1 MRYFDYQTQG
11 TIGMIWG
18 IFAPLGMRSEDE
30 MLSKS
35 RYSCSYSH
43 TLEIVN
49 AALNGSLS
57 YMNDDFDLARYESKC
72 ATNER
77 IGKRQEVD
85 KLLYIVDS
93 TEEEDNRVG
102 YGDISERALG
112 TKEDVF
118 EGIESEDTLDSGL
131 CQLSELR
138 EKYIKEIGKDIVSI
152 LRSSLRGIPE
162 ATIEIQGIMS
172 KDSFL
177 REVVINL
184 CESSNGT
191 LMSRLQKIM

>member
-1 MRYFDYQTQG
+1 MRYFDYQKQG

-18 IFAPLGMRSEDE
+18 IFAPLGMRSEEE

-49 AALNGSLS
+49 AALNGNLS
-57 YMNDDFDLARYESKC
+57 YMNDDFDLARYEFKC
-72 ATNER
+72 TTNER
-77 IGKRQEVD
+77 IGKRKEVD

-102 YGDISERALG
+102 YGDISERTLG

-118 EGIESEDTLDSGL
+118 EGIESEDMLYSGL
-131 CQLSELR
+131 CQLRELR
-138 EKYIKEIGKDIVSI
+138 EKYIKKIGKDIVGI
-152 LRSSLRGIPE
+152 LYSSLKGIPE

-172 KDSFL
+172 KDKFL
-177 REVVINL
+177 REVIVSL
-184 CESSNGT
+184 CENGNGT
-191 LMSRLQKIM
+191 LMKRLQEIM